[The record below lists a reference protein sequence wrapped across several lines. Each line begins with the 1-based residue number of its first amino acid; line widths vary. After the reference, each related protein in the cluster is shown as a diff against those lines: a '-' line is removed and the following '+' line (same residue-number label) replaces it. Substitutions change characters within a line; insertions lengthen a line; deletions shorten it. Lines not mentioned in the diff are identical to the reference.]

1 MAWTQDGPDSDGP
14 ELALAGEIE
23 DCAPMWKPPARRR
36 SASALVHA
44 FAACLG
50 LAAVGCA
57 GAGQTRSADP
67 APNEAPLLVVFERY
81 GCYGFCPVYWVRVA
95 DDGALLYEGA
105 HFVAEVGR
113 RRGQLS
119 GGQIDALRGAFAE
132 AGFFALEDSYDR
144 PRYRDLPRIVTTY
157 RDGAREKTVVHHL
170 GDIRAPA
177 ALLELEESIDRILGT
192 ELWVGSEEERDRLS
206 GI

>member
-1 MAWTQDGPDSDGP
+1 M
-14 ELALAGEIE
+14 EIA
-23 DCAPMWKPPARRR
+23 DCAGMWKPPARRR
-36 SASALVHA
+36 SAAALA
-44 FAACLG
+44 IASCLG

-57 GAGQTRSADP
+57 GAAQPRSVDP
-67 APNEAPLLVVFERY
+67 APTEAPLLVVIERS

-95 DDGALLYEGA
+95 DDGAMLYEGA

-119 GGQIDALRGAFAE
+119 REQIDALQGAFAE
-132 AGFFALEDSYDR
+132 AGFFALEDRYDR

-192 ELWVGSEEERDRLS
+192 EAWVGSEEARDRLS
-206 GI
+206 GT

>member
-1 MAWTQDGPDSDGP
+1 
-14 ELALAGEIE
+14 
-23 DCAPMWKPPARRR
+23 MWKPLARRR
-36 SASALVHA
+36 SAAALA
-44 FAACLG
+44 IASFLG
-50 LAAVGCA
+50 LGAVGCA
-57 GAGQTRSADP
+57 GAGQTRSVDP
-67 APNEAPLLVVFERY
+67 APTEAPLMVVFERY

-95 DDGALLYEGA
+95 DDGGLLYEGA

-119 GGQIDALRGAFAE
+119 GEQIAALQGAFAE
-132 AGFFALEDSYDR
+132 AGFFALEDRYDR

-192 ELWVGSEEERDRLS
+192 EAWVGSEDARDRLS
-206 GI
+206 GT